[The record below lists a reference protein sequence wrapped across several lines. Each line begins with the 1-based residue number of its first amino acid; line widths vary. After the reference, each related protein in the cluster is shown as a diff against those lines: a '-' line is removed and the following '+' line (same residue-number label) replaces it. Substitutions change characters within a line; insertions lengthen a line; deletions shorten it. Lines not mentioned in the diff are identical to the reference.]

1 MTREL
6 EAADNPIVAERSS
19 AAPWSYLTVLW
30 LPLLAFRIYMFFL
43 SSPQGDFIT
52 YWAAGHLF
60 LTHGDPYSAAATFS
74 IERADGWTLPQPY
87 VTFCPP
93 WTLPLQSL
101 MALLPF
107 HAAKTV
113 WFVLSLL
120 LNAFSAIALWNYFG
134 GERRKAWISILVCLT
149 FLPMGGAELLGQITP
164 LILASLTA
172 FLLLV
177 RSRHYFAAGLA
188 LYGFGPKPHL
198 LYLVLLAILCWV
210 VANRAW
216 SILVGAAAI
225 YGAAT
230 AAAILFN
237 AHSLGYFHATFG
249 AAIGIS
255 CGIGGALRSVFGVQ
269 HTWMQ
274 FVPSMVGAGWFAFY
288 WMKHRRHWDWPTQIP
303 LLLIVSVCTAPY
315 CWYHDFIL
323 ILPALVAM
331 AVQGGYRHAWVL
343 AAYLATQAIVIVTV
357 QWSVAWMCVASL
369 LWIAVYRLAGAAPI
383 SRAGFHADDKLAR
396 STMRPS

>member
-1 MTREL
+1 MREL
-6 EAADNPIVAERSS
+6 EAVQNPAGERRSS
-19 AAPWSYLTVLW
+19 AAPWNYLALLW
-30 LPLLAFRIYMFFL
+30 LPLLAFRIIMFFL

-60 LTHGDPYSAAATFS
+60 LTHGDPYSASATFA
-74 IERADGWTLPQPY
+74 IEHTYGWTLPQPY

-93 WTLPLQSL
+93 WTLPLQSA

-107 HAAKTV
+107 HAAKAL
-113 WFVLSLL
+113 WFTISLL
-120 LNAFSAIALWNYFG
+120 LNAISSIALWKYFG
-134 GERRKAWISILVCLT
+134 GEGRRVWIAILVCLT

-177 RSRHYFAAGLA
+177 RSRHNFIAGVA

-198 LYLVLLAILCWV
+198 LYLVLLAILCWMAV
-210 VANRAW
+210 NRAW
-216 SILVGAAAI
+216 SMLAGAALS

-230 AAAILFN
+230 AAAIVFN
-237 AHSLGYFHATFG
+237 PNALGYFHATFG
-249 AAIGIS
+249 AAVGIS

-269 HTWMQ
+269 HAWLQ
-274 FVPSMVGAGWFAFY
+274 FLPSAAGAAWFVYY
-288 WMKHRRHWDWPTQIP
+288 WKKHWRRWDWQERLP
-303 LLLIVSVCTAPY
+303 LLLIVSVCTSPY

-323 ILPALVAM
+323 ILPALVAI
-331 AVQGGYRHAWVL
+331 AVKGGYRRAPVL
-343 AAYLATQAIVIVTV
+343 AAYLFTQALVIVTV

-369 LWIAVYRLAGAAPI
+369 LWIAVYRIANRAAQNSEQALPGLADAI
-383 SRAGFHADDKLAR
+383 S
-396 STMRPS
+396 

>member
-1 MTREL
+1 MPT
-6 EAADNPIVAERSS
+6 ARSS
-19 AAPWSYLTVLW
+19 NPAIAGRLSSTPWIYLSIFW
-30 LPLLAFRIYMFFL
+30 LPLLTFRVYMFFL

-60 LTHGDPYSAAATFS
+60 LTHGDPYSASATFA
-74 IERADGWTLPQPY
+74 IEHNYGWSLPQPY

-93 WTLPLQSL
+93 WTLPLQSA

-113 WFVLSLL
+113 WFILSLL
-120 LNAFSAIALWNYFG
+120 LNAFSALALWKYFG
-134 GERRKAWISILVCLT
+134 GQMHQAWIAILVCLT

-164 LILASLTA
+164 FMLASLAA

-177 RSRHYFAAGLA
+177 RSRRYFIAGLV

-198 LYLVLLAILCWV
+198 LYLVALAIIFWIV
-210 VANRAW
+210 KTRAW
-216 SILVGAAAI
+216 TMLVGASLS

-230 AAAILFN
+230 AAAITYNHHAF
-237 AHSLGYFHATFG
+237 GYFHATFG
-249 AAIGIS
+249 AAVGIS

-269 HTWMQ
+269 HAWLQ
-274 FVPSMVGAGWFAFY
+274 FLPSVVGAAWFVFY
-288 WMKHRRHWDWPTQIP
+288 WWKHQRHWDWQTHLP

-323 ILPALVAM
+323 ILPAIIAL
-331 AVQGGYRHAWVL
+331 AVPEGYLYAGVL

-357 QWSVAWMCVASL
+357 QWSVSWMCVGSL
-369 LWIAVYRLAGAAPI
+369 LWIAVYAVSSVSLKTEDANA
-383 SRAGFHADDKLAR
+383 L
-396 STMRPS
+396 

>member
-1 MTREL
+1 
-6 EAADNPIVAERSS
+6 
-19 AAPWSYLTVLW
+19 
-30 LPLLAFRIYMFFL
+30 MFFL

-60 LTHGDPYSAAATFS
+60 LTHGDPYSASATFA
-74 IERADGWTLPQPY
+74 IEHAYGWSLPQPY

-93 WTLPLQSL
+93 WTLPLQSA

-107 HAAKTV
+107 HAAKSV
-113 WFVLSLL
+113 WFILSLL
-120 LNAFSAIALWNYFG
+120 LNAFSALAFWKYFG
-134 GERRKAWISILVCLT
+134 GEMRRAWIAILVCLT

-164 LILASLTA
+164 FMLAALAA

-177 RSRHYFAAGLA
+177 RSRHYFMAGLA

-198 LYLVLLAILCWV
+198 LYLVALAVLFWIV
-210 VANRAW
+210 KTRAW
-216 SILVGAAAI
+216 TILAGALLS

-230 AAAILFN
+230 AAAVTCNHN
-237 AHSLGYFHATFG
+237 ALGYFHATFG
-249 AAIGIS
+249 AAVGIS

-269 HTWMQ
+269 HTWLQ
-274 FVPSMVGAGWFAFY
+274 FLPSLVGFAWFVFY
-288 WMKHRRHWDWPTQIP
+288 WRKHRSHWDWPTHLP

-323 ILPALVAM
+323 ILPAMIAP
-331 AVQGGYRHAWVL
+331 AVLRGYRSAAVL
-343 AAYLATQAIVIVTV
+343 AAYLATQSIVIVTV

-369 LWIAVYRLAGAAPI
+369 LWIAVYAV
-383 SRAGFHADDKLAR
+383 SRVSLPREDANALR
-396 STMRPS
+396 

>member
-1 MTREL
+1 MTQTL
-6 EAADNPIVAERSS
+6 KAANPEISRRAG
-19 AAPWSYLTVLW
+19 AAPWSYLAPLW

-60 LTHGDPYSAAATFS
+60 LTHGDPYSAAATFA
-74 IERADGWTLPQPY
+74 IERAYGWTLPQPY

-93 WTLPLQSL
+93 WTLPLMSVA
-101 MALLPF
+101 ALLPF
-107 HAAKTV
+107 HAAKTA

-120 LNAFSAIALWNYFG
+120 FNAFSAVALWKYFG
-134 GERRKAWISILVCLT
+134 GEARKAWIAILVCLT

-164 LILASLTA
+164 LILASLAA

-177 RSRHYFAAGLA
+177 RSRRYFAAGLA

-198 LYLVLLAILCWV
+198 LYLVLLAILCWIIQK
-210 VANRAW
+210 RAW
-216 SILVGAAAI
+216 KILAGAAVS
-225 YGAAT
+225 YGTAT

-237 AHSLGYFHATFG
+237 ANSLGYFHATFG
-249 AAIGIS
+249 AAVGIS

-269 HTWMQ
+269 HTWLQ
-274 FVPSMVGAGWFAFY
+274 FLPSVAGAAWFVYY
-288 WMKHRRHWDWPTQIP
+288 WAKHQRHWDWQKQLP

-323 ILPALVAM
+323 ILPALVAI
-331 AVQGGYRHAWVL
+331 AVPGGYRRASVL
-343 AAYLATQAIVIVTV
+343 AAYLTTQAIVIVTV

-369 LWIAVYRLAGAAPI
+369 LWIAVYRIALAAPRTRDLPLPHTA
-383 SRAGFHADDKLAR
+383 SAV
-396 STMRPS
+396 S